1 MEVWIIRDGEKIGPM
16 HDFEVRRKIEVRE
29 LPAETLAWHE
39 GLSAWKPLGEI
50 DLFAREFEGNSD
62 AKVAD
67 PKSTDFHHLASDA
80 PTTEAQPAFPVSRYI
95 RRFWA
100 RWFDLYVYSGCW
112 WFGMW
117 AAGQDIEAALFN
129 PWITFFHFVPWF
141 VLEALLL
148 HHWGTTPGKWLLGL
162 AVTNQNGS
170 QLDLAAAIRRS
181 LRVLFTG
188 IGFGWGLLALICQII
203 SLFTARWLG
212 TPLWDHTGGHRVVAK
227 SLHPLKVI
235 LLISVFFA
243 ALQLQMIVT
252 SPYLVKMMGDALPAA
267 LKVEFEKNPPW
278 HLPER
283 HRAN

>member
-1 MEVWIIRDGEKIGPM
+1 MEVWIIRDGEKVGPM
-16 HDFEVRRKIEVRE
+16 HDFEIRRKIELRE
-29 LPAETLAWHE
+29 LPAGTLAWHE
-39 GLSAWKPLGEI
+39 GLLAWKPLGEI
-50 DLFAREFEGNSD
+50 DLFAREFEKDPN
-62 AKVAD
+62 AKVTG
-67 PKSTDFHHLASDA
+67 PKFANFPHLPSDA
-80 PTTEAQPAFPVSRYI
+80 PATQVPPTSLKSHYL

-129 PWITFFHFVPWF
+129 SWVTFFHFVPWF

-148 HHWGTTPGKWLLGL
+148 HYWGTTPGKWLLGL
-162 AVTNQNGS
+162 AVTNQDGS
-170 QLDLAAAIRRS
+170 RLDLVATIRRS

-203 SLFTARWLG
+203 SLFIARWLG
-212 TPLWDHTGGHRVVAK
+212 TPPWDHTGGHRVVSK
-227 SLHPLKVI
+227 SLNPLKVI

-252 SPYLVKMMGDALPAA
+252 SPFLVKIMGDALPAV
-267 LKVEFEKNPPW
+267 LKAEFEKNPPW
-278 HLPER
+278 HLPDR